1 MSAHGMSPEG
11 LIVNYLMRNT
21 DRPVSLTELSKALKL
36 PPQLIFMKLK
46 ELMRRGFILEGD
58 ERVGYQLICE
68 DDLRLAGIYL
78 QDISTKYHFD
88 ICFLEKVTST
98 QDIAKELMREQ
109 EIHSILVIAEE
120 QSRGRGRLDRRW
132 ISTPGGIWM
141 TFALHIRLQ
150 GVKIPILGM
159 TGAVSVAKAIENIT
173 SLNAKVKWPNDVLV
187 NGRKVCG
194 ILIEASLSD
203 AEALICMGI
212 GLNVNNDIPKDL
224 VPSATSLKAILKKP
238 VPRLWLLRAI
248 LLQLCPRIPIV
259 IEDPSNILDEWRKLS
274 STLRKRVKV
283 VLHERTIT
291 GKAVDIADDGSLIL
305 LTSEGLK
312 KIAVGDIVHLRDT

>member
-1 MSAHGMSPEG
+1 
-11 LIVNYLMRNT
+11 
-21 DRPVSLTELSKALKL
+21 
-36 PPQLIFMKLK
+36 MKLK
-46 ELMRRGFILEGD
+46 ELMRRGFILKGD

-68 DDLRLAGIYL
+68 DDPRLAGIYL

-132 ISTPGGIWM
+132 ISSPGGIWM
-141 TFALHIRLQ
+141 TFALRIQLQ
-150 GVKIPILGM
+150 GAKIPIFGM
-159 TGAVSVAKAIENIT
+159 AGAVSVAKAIENIT

-187 NGRKVCG
+187 NGKKVCG

-283 VLHERTIT
+283 VLHERTII
-291 GKAVDIADDGSLIL
+291 GKAVDIANDGSLIL

-312 KIAVGDIVHLRDT
+312 KIAVGDIVHLRDI

>member
-1 MSAHGMSPEG
+1 MSAHGMSSEG

-141 TFALHIRLQ
+141 TFALRIRLQ

-283 VLHERTIT
+283 VLHERTII